1 MFLHFFS
8 HRRDEERKTM
18 FRNFIFGVEDSLVS
32 TVGLLSGVAA
42 ANTNKSMILTTGVV
56 LIFVEAFSMAIGSFL
71 SEESAEQLA
80 HRKASRSQLSKA
92 AGVMFISYISAG
104 LIPLAPYVVF
114 ERDRAVPLSI
124 VFALGA
130 LVALGVISARKSK
143 SSVVAKGLEMLILGG
158 LATLVGI
165 AIGSILKV
173 G

>member
-1 MFLHFFS
+1 
-8 HRRDEERKTM
+8 M

-42 ANTNKSMILTTGVV
+42 ADTGKSTIVTTGVV

-71 SEESAEQLA
+71 SEESAVQLT
-80 HRKASRSQLSKA
+80 HRKASRGQLSKA

-104 LIPLAPYVVF
+104 LIPLAPYAF
-114 ERDRAVPLSI
+114 ADRSVAVPLSI
-124 VFALGA
+124 AFGLTA
-130 LVALGVISARKSK
+130 LVALGVVSARKSK
-143 SSVVAKGLEMLILGG
+143 TNVFSKALEMLILGG